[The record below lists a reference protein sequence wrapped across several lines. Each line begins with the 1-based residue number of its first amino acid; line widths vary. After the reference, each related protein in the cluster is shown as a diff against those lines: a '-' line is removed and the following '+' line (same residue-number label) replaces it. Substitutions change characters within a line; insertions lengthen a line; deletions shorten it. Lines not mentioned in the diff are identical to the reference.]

1 MTGVPSGMLAA
12 YDGRAWI
19 DWSWVGDHGDEILSR
34 LREHATLTLWAMVLG
49 IFIAFPLALVSV
61 HRRRTRK
68 FVLATTGILYTI
80 PSLAAFALL
89 LPYTGLS
96 RTTAIIPL
104 ATYTLLILIRNIVA
118 GLDAVPPEVQD
129 AAVGMGYSSTRKML
143 RVDLP
148 LALPTIFA
156 GIRIAAVTIIGLIPV
171 AALIGQGGLGQLMRD
186 GFDRD
191 FRTPL
196 TVAVVL
202 TVAFAFTVDA
212 LLLMTQ
218 RLLTPWARRER

>member
-1 MTGVPSGMLAA
+1 MTGVPSGVLAA

-34 LREHATLTLWAMVLG
+34 LKEHATLTLWAMVSG
-49 IFIAFPLALVSV
+49 ILIAFPLALVSV
-61 HRRRTRK
+61 NRRRTRK

-118 GLDAVPPEVQD
+118 GLDAVPREVQD
-129 AAVGMGYSSTRKML
+129 AAIGMGYSPARKLL

-196 TVAVVL
+196 TVAIVL

-212 LLLMTQ
+212 LLLITQ
-218 RLLTPWARRER
+218 KLLTPWTRRGR